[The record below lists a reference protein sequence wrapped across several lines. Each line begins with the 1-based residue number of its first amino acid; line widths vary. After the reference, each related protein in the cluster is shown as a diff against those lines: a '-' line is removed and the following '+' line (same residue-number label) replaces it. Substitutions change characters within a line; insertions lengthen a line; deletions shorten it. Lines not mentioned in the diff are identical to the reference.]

1 MLPPGVCPMPVCVCM
16 GVRMYVYTECVY
28 KNGKGSISTHT
39 VFIKKPFTSDSK
51 DIHFLIEICNSFV
64 SA

>member
-1 MLPPGVCPMPVCVCM
+1 M

-28 KNGKGSISTHT
+28 KNGKGSISTHI